1 MKKSPIVI
9 CHLILMIALFLCAT
23 FATVMFLGGFEFA
36 VEGKVRTDRLLTGF
50 STIMAM
56 VMLIMGILYLF
67 NEYSKQ
73 ASFFYKAFLL
83 IIVLITVLVMI
94 SDDISPD
101 MNGLILAKCVLSGV
115 KVIVLLLLA
124 FWKNLGKK
132 KSFIL
137 FSILISMDV
146 ASLILVLINM
156 INTSF
161 NFSLMG
167 VITAIVADGTV
178 GLGFRGKYI
187 DKAERGSI

>member
-9 CHLILMIALFLCAT
+9 CHLILMIALFLCAA

-36 VEGKVRTDRLLTGF
+36 VEGKVRSDRLLTGF

-101 MNGLILAKCVLSGV
+101 MNGLILAKFH
-115 KVIVLLLLA
+115 K
-124 FWKNLGKK
+124 
-132 KSFIL
+132 
-137 FSILISMDV
+137 D
-146 ASLILVLINM
+146 
-156 INTSF
+156 
-161 NFSLMG
+161 
-167 VITAIVADGTV
+167 
-178 GLGFRGKYI
+178 
-187 DKAERGSI
+187 